1 MYRGLGHLPVWHTCD
16 LWTLLN
22 LIPDISSPCYNFR
35 TYYIWYY
42 AASSCTVRHQLPHSP
57 VAWQE
62 LLFKWSWILCCRLCC
77 FAPECL
83 LLTLARG
90 STRCLSLPQTPLSSD
105 LLGHIAQM
113 QAWLSCSLDL
123 LLSPFLLSK
132 LAASI
137 SPNIAPS
144 DYIMTEIRVVNT
156 ALG

>member
-62 LLFKWSWILCCRLCC
+62 LLFKWSWILCCRLCG

-90 STRCLSLPQTPLSSD
+90 STRCLSLPQTPLSSEWSFRSHSPD
-105 LLGHIAQM
+105 A
-113 QAWLSCSLDL
+113 SLIVL
-123 LLSPFLLSK
+123 QPGPAAEPFLAFKAGSFHITQHSTFRLYYDRDQS
-132 LAASI
+132 S
-137 SPNIAPS
+137 
-144 DYIMTEIRVVNT
+144 
-156 ALG
+156 